1 FYGPPG
7 AYYGTVEQQGRLT
20 LHLHVMLWIKNSYS
34 PKQIRD
40 RILRKDSEFQK
51 AFVDYLETAHMGE
64 FQTGTMDEV
73 KAKVPRN
80 IAAKHQGVAAL
91 RTENGQAVDGLSYC
105 DPTLTLPQPPPELQR
120 ACDDSAPCSKCDHCA
135 SMPLW
140 WSWCRQVCD
149 DLVFRSN
156 VHVCRDKKDKK
167 VASTGHEPMVA
178 AQKACRDKDGACR
191 ARFPREVY
199 PETAVDPE
207 DGHIFLKKL
216 EEMINT
222 YTPLLTYLLR
232 CNTDVTCLNSG
243 TSMCEVIK
251 YVTDY
256 ITKVSLKS
264 HHIFSAALDIYQR

>member
-1 FYGPPG
+1 MKHVFGFGSEETGFYGPPG

-20 LHLHVMLWIKNSYS
+20 LHLHVMLWIKNSLS

-40 RILRKDSEFQK
+40 RILQKDSTFQK
-51 AFVDYLETAHMGE
+51 AFVEYLEAAHMGE
-64 FQTGTMDEV
+64 FQSGSMEEV
-73 KAKVPRN
+73 RGKVPRN
-80 IAAKHQGVAAL
+80 ITAKQQGIAAL
-91 RTENGQAVDGLSYC
+91 RIENGQTVEGRSYC
-105 DPTLTLPQPPPELQR
+105 DPTLTLPQSPPDIINT
-120 ACDDSAPCSKCDHCA
+120 CDTAQPCSTCDHCNA
-135 SMPLW
+135 LQPW
-140 WSWCRQVCD
+140 WDWFKQVCD

-156 VHVCRDKKDKK
+156 VH
-167 VASTGHEPMVA
+167 
-178 AQKACRDKDGACR
+178 ACRDKDGVCR
-191 ARFPREVY
+191 ACFPRDIY
-199 PETAVDPE
+199 PETVVDPE

-216 EEMINT
+216 EDMINT

-264 HHIFSAALDIYQR
+264 HHIFSAALDIYQK